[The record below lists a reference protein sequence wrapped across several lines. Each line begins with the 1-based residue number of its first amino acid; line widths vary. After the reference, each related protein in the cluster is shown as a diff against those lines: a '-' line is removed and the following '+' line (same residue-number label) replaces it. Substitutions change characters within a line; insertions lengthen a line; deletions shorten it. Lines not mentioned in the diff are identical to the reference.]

1 MNKVILNINLIN
13 FNQKVTSQN
22 GLFLKNA
29 FFSIKKIFFGKFFW
43 DKIFLFK
50 KATLKKKFFFLNTNL
65 LSYKFF
71 KRNIEK
77 TTFLIFFVKI

>member
-29 FFSIKKIFFGKFFW
+29 FFSIKKIFFANFFGISL
-43 DKIFLFK
+43 KNFYLK
-50 KATLKKKFFFLNTNL
+50 KLHLKKKFVF
-65 LSYKFF
+65 
-71 KRNIEK
+71 
-77 TTFLIFFVKI
+77 